1 MKWIS
6 NIQHQSLYG
15 NIDETI
21 CKQISNP
28 TLGIDSAQ
36 PTLFVQR
43 DSVFSGQTLLDADM
57 NFQSR
62 TGNTKISDT
71 H

>member
-1 MKWIS
+1 MKWIG

-28 TLGIDSAQ
+28 TLAQ
-36 PTLFVQR
+36 PFLFRGIQR
-43 DSVFSGQTLLDADM
+43 LDL
-57 NFQSR
+57 Q
-62 TGNTKISDT
+62 KE
-71 H
+71 